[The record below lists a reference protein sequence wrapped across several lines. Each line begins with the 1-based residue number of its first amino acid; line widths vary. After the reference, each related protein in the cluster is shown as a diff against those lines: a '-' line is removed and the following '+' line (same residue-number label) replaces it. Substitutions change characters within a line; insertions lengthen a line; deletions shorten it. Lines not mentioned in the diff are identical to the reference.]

1 MFAAPAFPLAFAQ
14 WGCFLRAAA
23 AYDGAFER
31 ILFETARPDTAV
43 LATWPEAARK
53 RFLDQQ
59 FQFQTIHYERAY
71 PKAFR
76 GIVEAF
82 GEPVGRIIL
91 DCATEPWCI
100 VDIALMPRWRGR
112 GLGGALLRAVQDAA
126 ARSGVAVVL
135 TVDMNNKAQRLYR
148 RLGFVVTEQ
157 ALPNV
162 AMAWRPA

>member
-1 MFAAPAFPLAFAQ
+1 
-14 WGCFLRAAA
+14 
-23 AYDGAFER
+23 
-31 ILFETARPDTAV
+31 
-43 LATWPEAARK
+43 
-53 RFLDQQ
+53 
-59 FQFQTIHYERAY
+59 
-71 PKAFR
+71 
-76 GIVEAF
+76 
-82 GEPVGRIIL
+82 
-91 DCATEPWCI
+91 
-100 VDIALMPRWRGR
+100 MPRWRSR